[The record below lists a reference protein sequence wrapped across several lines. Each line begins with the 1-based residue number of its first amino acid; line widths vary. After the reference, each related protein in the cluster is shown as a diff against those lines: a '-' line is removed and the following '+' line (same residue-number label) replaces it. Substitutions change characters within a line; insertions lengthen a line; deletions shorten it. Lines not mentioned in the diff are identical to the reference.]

1 MQDQAINSYKKFC
14 PNVFAALCAEQHEKG
29 ETITMTTRYGD
40 KHEVTVHNY
49 LGQRDGKFMYSIT
62 CNDGFNYK
70 EWCLRRAER
79 REGWAA
85 SAAKKGEEYYEKS
98 QKDKDF
104 LALGE
109 PIKVGHH
116 SERRHRKAIN
126 DAWKNIGKW
135 IKQGEKAEN
144 HESVADYWQSR
155 AESINLS
162 MPESLEYF
170 EFKAQEATEYHAKMK
185 AGEIERSHSYSLT
198 YAKKEANEMKKKL
211 KLAQRLWGE
220 VEK

>member
-1 MQDQAINSYKKFC
+1 
-14 PNVFAALCAEQHEKG
+14 
-29 ETITMTTRYGD
+29 MTTRYGD
-40 KHEVTVHNY
+40 KHEVTVHN
-49 LGQRDGKFMYSIT
+49 FMYRTADSKFAYSVT
-62 CNDGFNYK
+62 RNDGFNYK

-79 REGWAA
+79 REGWAV
-85 SAAKKGEEYYEKS
+85 SAAKKGDEYYEKS

-104 LALGE
+104 LSLGE
-109 PIKVGHH
+109 PIKIGHH
-116 SERRHRKAIN
+116 SEGRHRKAID
-126 DAWKNIGKW
+126 DAWRNMGKW
-135 IKQGEKAEN
+135 IEQGDKADR
-144 HESVADYWQSR
+144 HESVADYWRSR

-170 EFKAQEATEYHAKMK
+170 EFKFAEATEYHAKMK

-220 VEK
+220 IEPVNE